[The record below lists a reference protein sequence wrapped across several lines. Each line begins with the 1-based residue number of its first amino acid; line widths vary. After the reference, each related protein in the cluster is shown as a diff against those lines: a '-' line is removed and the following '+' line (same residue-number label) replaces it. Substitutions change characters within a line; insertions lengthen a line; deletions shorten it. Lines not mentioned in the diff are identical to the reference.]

1 MEFNGVE
8 IMSLESYAESLVV
21 ASHAIYKERIY
32 TLNDYFTVNRWT
44 SKMTIKL
51 AQELRCE
58 EALKV
63 AINLNEKI
71 RLGTLETPYKIPL
84 PTWLA
89 ILTRKLRRDSL
100 TRTTSI
106 NMLKTLVNKRAGKLL
121 TSKLMRETY

>member
-1 MEFNGVE
+1 
-8 IMSLESYAESLVV
+8 
-21 ASHAIYKERIY
+21 
-32 TLNDYFTVNRWT
+32 
-44 SKMTIKL
+44 MTIKL

-71 RLGTLETPYKIPL
+71 RLGILETPYKIPL

-100 TRTTSI
+100 MRVTSI
-106 NMLKTLVNKRAGKLL
+106 NMLKTLINKRAGKLMMSRL
-121 TSKLMRETY
+121 TRETY